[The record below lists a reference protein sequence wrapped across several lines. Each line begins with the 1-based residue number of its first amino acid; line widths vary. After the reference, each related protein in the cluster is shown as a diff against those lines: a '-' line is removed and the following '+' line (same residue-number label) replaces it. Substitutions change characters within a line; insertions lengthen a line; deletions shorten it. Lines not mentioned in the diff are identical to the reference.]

1 LAGCILFEVLK
12 YERVDMLKFVITFF
26 PTSTRKLIP
35 LLFLVLLVVSS
46 TSSQAQKQ
54 LIFIYRGD
62 VIARFTE
69 GDNFRFRMKSGRKVG
84 GFIVEMNDYSM
95 VTSNDTLQYLSIG
108 RIRGLSRTRTNKGIS
123 GLLFLGGL
131 GYLAIDNLNK
141 ALGYNKGGW
150 DNGDWTALTMA
161 GVGSAMIFIKPR
173 YTRLKPGTIVRSI
186 DYRSPYYKLPE
197 Q

>member
-1 LAGCILFEVLK
+1 MSTCECSKVLTVGPSIVRIFTRRHLCILIFQ
-12 YERVDMLKFVITFF
+12 IA
-26 PTSTRKLIP
+26 
-35 LLFLVLLVVSS
+35 LVVLS
-46 TSSQAQKQ
+46 TSSVAQKQ
-54 LIFIYRGD
+54 LVFIYRGE

-69 GDNFRFRMKSGRKVG
+69 GDNFKFRMKSGRKVQ
-84 GFIVEMNDYSM
+84 GFIVEMSDYSM

-108 RIRGLSRTRTNKGIS
+108 RIRGLRRARTNKGIS

-131 GYLAIDNLNK
+131 GYLGIDNLNK
-141 ALGYNKGGW
+141 ALGYNKGSW
-150 DNGDWTALTMA
+150 DNADWTALTMA
-161 GVGSAMIFIKPR
+161 GVGAAMIFIKPK

>member
-1 LAGCILFEVLK
+1 MLTSGRAEVLTSG
-12 YERVDMLKFVITFF
+12 VNFVRI
-26 PTSTRKLIP
+26 STPRHIRTL
-35 LLFLVLLVVSS
+35 LLVLFLFSS
-46 TSSQAQKQ
+46 ISSIAQKQ

-69 GDNFRFRMKSGRKVG
+69 GQNFKFRLKSGRKVE

-95 VTSNDTLQYLSIG
+95 VTSNDTLQYLAIG
-108 RIRGLSRTRTNKGIS
+108 RIRGLSATRTNKGIS

-161 GVGSAMIFIKPR
+161 GVGAAMIFIKPK
-173 YTRLKPGTIVRSI
+173 YTRLKPGTIVRCI